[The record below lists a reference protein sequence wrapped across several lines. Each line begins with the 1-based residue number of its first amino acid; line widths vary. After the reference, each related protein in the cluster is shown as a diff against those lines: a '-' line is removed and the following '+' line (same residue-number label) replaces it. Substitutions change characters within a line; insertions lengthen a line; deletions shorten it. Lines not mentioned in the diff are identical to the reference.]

1 LLQHCTLLQAT
12 HARTRRTAAS
22 HQLIIMQRVR
32 AISYHLMASV
42 TADADSSGFTKDW
55 DYRSVAQP
63 GQTIGQVGVKGADD
77 VVVVS
82 AVRTAMGKGNKGGFK
97 DTRPEDM
104 LVPVLAAAIDRSGL
118 KKSDVD
124 DIVVGNCN
132 PNGFAGPAA
141 AKFMAGFPET
151 VSWAA
156 TNRACSSGLSAIVNI
171 AGEIRAGIID
181 VGIGA
186 GVEKMSSAG
195 GSTGRNLMKEAKGKA
210 EPAPKPVKKKP
221 TVNPK
226 ITAMPIARDTLIP
239 MGITS
244 ENVAERYGITREEQ
258 DKLGFLSQ
266 DRASKAQAAG
276 HFQSEIVPITTT
288 VEDKDGNETT
298 VVVDKDEGI
307 RATTPEALA
316 KLPPAFKKG
325 GTTTAGNSSQVT
337 DGAAAVVLMRRSHA
351 DKMGVKVLA
360 TLRSTAL
367 VGVPPDVM
375 GIGPAYAIPEVLK
388 KANLKVD
395 DIDIF
400 EVNEAFAS
408 QAMFTAKKVGIPM
421 EKLNP
426 LGGAIALG
434 HPLGCTGA
442 RQVATLL
449 PQFKRTNGKYG
460 ITSMCM
466 GTGMGMAALWE
477 NEQ

>member
-1 LLQHCTLLQAT
+1 
-12 HARTRRTAAS
+12 
-22 HQLIIMQRVR
+22 MQRVQKL
-32 AISYHLMASV
+32 AAQL
-42 TADADSSGFTKDW
+42 TAANESSGFTKDW

-63 GQTIGQVGVKGADD
+63 GQTIGTLGVKSPDD
-77 VVVVS
+77 VVVIS
-82 AVRTAMGKGNKGGFK
+82 AVRTAMGKGNKGSFK

-104 LVPVLAAAIDRSGL
+104 LVPVLAAAIDRAGI

-141 AKFMAGFPET
+141 AKFMAGFPES

-186 GVEKMSSAG
+186 GVEKMTSAG
-195 GSTGRNLMKEAKGKA
+195 GTTGRNLMKEAAKA
-210 EPAPKPVKKKP
+210 GAKEAAKPAAKKKP

-226 ITAMPIARDTLIP
+226 ITAQPLARDTLIP

-266 DRASKAQAAG
+266 DKASKAQKAG
-276 HFQSEIVPITTT
+276 WFDSEIVPVTTT

-307 RATTPEALA
+307 RATTPESLA

-337 DGAAAVVLMRRSHA
+337 DGAAAVLLMRRA
-351 DKMGVKVLA
+351 TATKLGVTPLA
-360 TLRSTAL
+360 SLRSTAL

-388 KANLKVD
+388 KANLQVA
-395 DIDIF
+395 DIDVY

-408 QAMFTAKKVGIPM
+408 QAMFTAKKVGIPL

-426 LGGAIALG
+426 VGGAIALG

-449 PQFKRTNGKYG
+449 PQFKRQAGSKYG

>member
-1 LLQHCTLLQAT
+1 
-12 HARTRRTAAS
+12 
-22 HQLIIMQRVR
+22 MERVR
-32 AISYHLMASV
+32 VISAQIAAAV
-42 TADADSSGFTKDW
+42 TADEASSGFTKDW
-55 DYRSVAQP
+55 EMRSVAQK
-63 GQTIGQVGVKGADD
+63 GQTIGSLGVKGADD

-82 AVRTAMGKGNKGGFK
+82 AVRTAMGKGNKGSFK

-104 LVPVLAAAIDRSGL
+104 LVPVLAAAMDRSGL
-118 KKSDVD
+118 AKGDVD

-141 AKFMAGFPET
+141 AKFMAGFPES

-186 GVEKMSSAG
+186 GVEKMSSQQNG
-195 GSTGRNLMKEAKGKA
+195 TTGRNLMKEAKD
-210 EPAPKPVKKKP
+210 APKAAAPAAKKKKP
-221 TVNPK
+221 TMNPK
-226 ITAMPIARDTLIP
+226 ITAMPMARDTLIP

-244 ENVAERYGITREEQ
+244 ENVAERYGVTREEQ
-258 DKLGFLSQ
+258 DTLGFLSQ

-276 HFQSEIVPITTT
+276 LFDSEIVPVTTT

-307 RATTPEALA
+307 RATSPEALA

-337 DGAAAVVLMRRSHA
+337 DGAAAVVLCRRSYA
-351 DKMGVKVLA
+351 EKKGLKVLGS
-360 TLRSTAL
+360 LRSTAL

-375 GIGPAYAIPEVLK
+375 GIGPAFAIPEVLK
-388 KANLKVD
+388 KAGLTVAD
-395 DIDIF
+395 VDIF

-408 QAMFTAKKVGIPM
+408 QAMFTQKKVGIPM

-442 RQVATLL
+442 RQVATML
-449 PQFKRTNGKYG
+449 PHMKRTNAKYG

>member
-1 LLQHCTLLQAT
+1 MMQRKRVAVLAAHL
-12 HARTRRTAAS
+12 TAAN
-22 HQLIIMQRVR
+22 
-32 AISYHLMASV
+32 
-42 TADADSSGFTKDW
+42 DSSGFDANWKP
-55 DYRSVAQP
+55 REVAKN
-63 GQTIGQVGVKGADD
+63 GQTMGQLGVKGDDD

-104 LVPVLAAAIDRSGL
+104 LVPVLAAAIDRAGL

-186 GVEKMSSAG
+186 GVEKMTSAG
-195 GSTGRNLMKEAKGKA
+195 GSTGRNIMKEADKGKA
-210 EPAPKPVKKKP
+210 KAEAAPVKKKP

-226 ITAMPIARDTLIP
+226 ITALPIARDTLIP

-258 DKLGFLSQ
+258 DRLGFLSQ
-266 DRASKAQAAG
+266 DRAAKAQANG
-276 HFQSEIVPITTT
+276 WFDSEIVPITTT

-307 RATTPEALA
+307 RATTPEALG

-337 DGAAAVVLMRRSHA
+337 DGAAAVLLMRRSTA
-351 DKMGVKVLA
+351 KQLGVKVLA
-360 TLRSTAL
+360 SLRSTAL

-375 GIGPAYAIPEVLK
+375 GIGPAFAIPEVLK

-395 DIDIF
+395 DIDVF

-408 QAMFTAKKVGIPM
+408 QAMYTAKKVGIPM

-426 LGGAIALG
+426 VGGAIALG

-449 PQFKRTNGKYG
+449 PQLKRTNGKYAISG
-460 ITSMCM
+460 MCM

>member
-1 LLQHCTLLQAT
+1 
-12 HARTRRTAAS
+12 
-22 HQLIIMQRVR
+22 M
-32 AISYHLMASV
+32 
-42 TADADSSGFTKDW
+42 
-55 DYRSVAQP
+55 
-63 GQTIGQVGVKGADD
+63 
-77 VVVVS
+77 
-82 AVRTAMGKGNKGGFK
+82 
-97 DTRPEDM
+97 
-104 LVPVLAAAIDRSGL
+104 
-118 KKSDVD
+118 

-141 AKFMAGFPET
+141 AKFMAGFPES

-195 GSTGRNLMKEAKGKA
+195 GTTGRNLMKEAKG
-210 EPAPKPVKKKP
+210 
-221 TVNPK
+221 
-226 ITAMPIARDTLIP
+226 M
-239 MGITS
+239 
-244 ENVAERYGITREEQ
+244 AERYGITREEQ
-258 DKLGFLSQ
+258 DRLGFLSQ
-266 DRASKAQAAG
+266 DRASKAQQNG
-276 HFQSEIVPITTT
+276 WFDSEIVPVTTT
-288 VEDKDGNETT
+288 VEDKDGNEST
-298 VVVDKDEGI
+298 VTVDKDEGI

-351 DKMGVKVLA
+351 DKLGVKVLA

-388 KANLKVD
+388 KANLSVG

-408 QAMFTAKKVGIPM
+408 QAMFTAKK
-421 EKLNP
+421 
-426 LGGAIALG
+426 A
-434 HPLGCTGA
+434 
-442 RQVATLL
+442 
-449 PQFKRTNGKYG
+449 
-460 ITSMCM
+460 
-466 GTGMGMAALWE
+466 
-477 NEQ
+477 